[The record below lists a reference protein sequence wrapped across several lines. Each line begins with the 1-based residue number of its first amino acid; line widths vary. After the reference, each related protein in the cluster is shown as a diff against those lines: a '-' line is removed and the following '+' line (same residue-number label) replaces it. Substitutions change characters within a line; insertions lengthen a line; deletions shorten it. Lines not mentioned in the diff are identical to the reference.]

1 MHFIKKKEE
10 KRNQMLTCAAMEPC
24 KGSTVVC
31 FSFIVLLVNMLWLI
45 SCTVRG
51 QSVNVGFFKN
61 SY

>member
-1 MHFIKKKEE
+1 
-10 KRNQMLTCAAMEPC
+10 MLTCAAMEPC

-51 QSVNVGFFKN
+51 QSVNVGLFKN